1 MLPPALLMQ
10 QPRELQPL
18 PAGPK
23 VKLSTIATTVT
34 QNYATC
40 RANAEQLSSLQEW
53 INEQNTIIN
62 GQ

>member
-1 MLPPALLMQ
+1 MQ